1 MITPYLRDIL
11 NNYKTK
17 GEWKVHS
24 GNEVIDCKI
33 QWAWKIQSTMIISVI
48 SSKYSDEFCT
58 MNTKRNNLE
67 SMMGNET
74 DELIEELF

>member
-1 MITPYLRDIL
+1 
-11 NNYKTK
+11 
-17 GEWKVHS
+17 
-24 GNEVIDCKI
+24 
-33 QWAWKIQSTMIISVI
+33 MIISVI

>member
-33 QWAWKIQSTMIISVI
+33 Q
-48 SSKYSDEFCT
+48 
-58 MNTKRNNLE
+58 
-67 SMMGNET
+67 
-74 DELIEELF
+74 